1 MLSSRKLTSWALI
14 SGPIVALIGFIGIA
28 GIAATFP
35 ESPSNE
41 AAFISKL
48 GENADVFEIGAAIGL
63 LGWLIIVVAFGG
75 LSYEMTGGKGYPLAR
90 AGTIITIV
98 GLAITIIEYPLL
110 VLVGDS
116 VANGNMALANAVYP
130 ISSAIGGWGISVL
143 FLGIAVIG
151 GGIFV
156 QSTINKIVAGLLIA
170 NGLLGSIIAISMYEN
185 DIMAIPFIIGLILT
199 IVLGLLFLRSEK

>member
-14 SGPIVALIGFIGIA
+14 SGPIITLIGFIGIT

-41 AAFISKL
+41 AAFIAKL
-48 GENADVFEIGAAIGL
+48 GANADVFEIGAAIGL

-90 AGTIITIV
+90 AGTIVAIV
-98 GLAITIIEYPLL
+98 GLAITTIEYPLL

-116 VANGNMALANAVYP
+116 VANGNMALANTVYP
-130 ISSAIGGWGISVL
+130 ISNAIGGWGISVL

-156 QSTINKIVAGLLIA
+156 QSTINKIVAGLVIA
-170 NGLLGSIIAISMYEN
+170 NGLFGSIIAISMYEN
-185 DIMAIPFIIGLILT
+185 DIMGIPFILGLILT
-199 IVLGLLFLRSEK
+199 IILGFLFLRSED

>member
-28 GIAATFP
+28 GIAATCP

-41 AAFISKL
+41 AAFIAKL